1 MAAVEAVRHYGQR
14 QNYMTYLVL
23 GSAGQIGSA
32 LCDFL
37 RKTGHNVIEFD
48 IASDPEEDLRVNATL
63 LERRMLKADF
73 VFFLAF
79 DVGGSRYLKTYQG
92 SYDFISNNV
101 KIMNTG
107 FEVLKKLNK
116 PFLFASSQMAN
127 MSHSSYGVLKALGDF
142 YTRVLNGLVVKFWNV
157 YGVERDSK
165 KFHAIT
171 DFVMMAKSKGCIKL
185 LTTGIETRQFLYAED
200 CCAALYLLSQ
210 PSLYDTI
217 SREENLHITS
227 FKWHTIID
235 VAMIVAQQFGVQ
247 VVAGQEQDSVQQFQK
262 NEPNPSIQKYW
273 KPTTSLED
281 GIKKVIMEMARP
293 VSGSTTLGE

>member
-1 MAAVEAVRHYGQR
+1 
-14 QNYMTYLVL
+14 MTYLVL

-37 RKTGHNVIEFD
+37 RKAGHRVIEFD
-48 IASDPEEDLRVNATL
+48 IASNPEEDLRVNTAL
-63 LERRMLKADF
+63 LERQMRLADF

-79 DVGGSRYLKTYQG
+79 DVGGARYLKIYQH

-107 FEVLKKLNK
+107 FAMLRALNK
-116 PFLFASSQMAN
+116 PFIFASSQMAN

-157 YGVERDSK
+157 YGVETDSR

-171 DFVMMAKSKGCIKL
+171 DFVVKAKSEGCIKL
-185 LTTGIETRQFLYAED
+185 LTTGVETRQFLYAED

-210 PSLYDTI
+210 APLYETI

-227 FKWHTIID
+227 FQWSTIIE
-235 VAMIVAQQFGVQ
+235 VATIVAQHFGVP
-247 VVAGQEQDSVQQFQK
+247 VIPGEQEDSVQRFQK
-262 NEPNPSIQKYW
+262 NEPDPGIHKYW
-273 KPTTSLED
+273 KPTTSLQD
-281 GIKKVIMEMARP
+281 GIKKVVDEMAR
-293 VSGSTTLGE
+293 STSATVPANK